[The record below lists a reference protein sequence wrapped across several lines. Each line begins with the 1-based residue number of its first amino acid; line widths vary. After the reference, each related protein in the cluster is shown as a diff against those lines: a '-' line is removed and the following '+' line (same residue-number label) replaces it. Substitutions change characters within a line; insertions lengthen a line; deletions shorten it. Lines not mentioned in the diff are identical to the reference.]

1 MANRHIEKGC
11 VMNRLQK
18 SAWFNLLFATVA
30 FLIVSPCVL
39 LLART
44 NAKGIDYLI
53 ICLVFGSLGGLG
65 GCLLLRRKG
74 FEAHF
79 DEREKM
85 IYNRAIV
92 WAAVVLLAF
101 LGCVCIIPFF
111 VLGGG
116 NSVRVLYLPVIF
128 LSTLFVG
135 QLVHSAAILIQC
147 SLEAENEQ

>member
-1 MANRHIEKGC
+1 
-11 VMNRLQK
+11 MNRLQK
-18 SAWFNLLFATVA
+18 SAWFNLVVGTVA
-30 FLIVSPCVL
+30 FLIASLCVF

-53 ICLVFGSLGGLG
+53 ICLVFGSLAGLG
-65 GCLLLRRKG
+65 GYLLLRRKG

-85 IYNRAIV
+85 IYKRAFV
-92 WAAVVLLAF
+92 WAAIALLGF
-101 LGCVCIIPFF
+101 LCCVCFIPFF

-116 NSVRVLYLPVIF
+116 NSVRVLYLPVIS

-135 QLVHSAAILIQC
+135 QLVHSAAVLIQC
-147 SLEAENEQ
+147 SLEAEDEQ